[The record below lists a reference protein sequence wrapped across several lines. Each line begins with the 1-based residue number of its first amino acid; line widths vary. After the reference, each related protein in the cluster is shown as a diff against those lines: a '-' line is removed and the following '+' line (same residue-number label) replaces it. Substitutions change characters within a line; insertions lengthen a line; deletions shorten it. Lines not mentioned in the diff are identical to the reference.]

1 MWAASH
7 NQVATLKFL
16 QEQGADFSM
25 VGHQAET
32 ALLLA
37 AANGHA
43 QVLQVLLSAGVDINH
58 ICQVDLPLFF
68 FLNVSVRCTYCCCR
82 FRHFDQGYTQKL
94 LCDEEK
100 IELSN
105 NEQ

>member
-32 ALLLA
+32 ALLFA

-58 ICQVDLPLFF
+58 ICQVDIPLFF
-68 FLNVSVRCTYCCCR
+68 FLNVSVRCTYIVADSDILIKDTRRNC
-82 FRHFDQGYTQKL
+82 YVMK
-94 LCDEEK
+94 K
-100 IELSN
+100 K
-105 NEQ
+105 

>member
-16 QEQGADFSM
+16 QEQGADFSIM
-25 VGHQAET
+25 GHQAET

-58 ICQVDLPLFF
+58 ICQVDALFSFLYMGSRCSLPLN
-68 FLNVSVRCTYCCCR
+68 L
-82 FRHFDQGYTQKL
+82 
-94 LCDEEK
+94 
-100 IELSN
+100 
-105 NEQ
+105 